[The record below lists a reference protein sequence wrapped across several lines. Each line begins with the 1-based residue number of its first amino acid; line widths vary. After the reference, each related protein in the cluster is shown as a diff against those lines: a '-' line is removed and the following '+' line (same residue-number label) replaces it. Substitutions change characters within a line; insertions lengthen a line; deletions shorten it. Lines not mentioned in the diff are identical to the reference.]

1 MASFRAK
8 SFDTWFILISS
19 QLCLVALVTFPITKS
34 PYLSDDVFNTEV
46 GRSFG
51 GSWDSVFEYTTA
63 INEFWISSAGRFFPL
78 HIFHLFAVY
87 RTFTTLES
95 YKIAQWLAVLA
106 MHLIICGL
114 ISAVTKSKKATA
126 ATGLVFLF
134 LAYVLRDFYDPLMS
148 YAFVIPTAVVLA
160 SIAVLLSYGIAIG
173 RLRSLFWYLLVF
185 ASVAYAA
192 LMYEVVWAS
201 SLTVVVTLISASALR
216 SGNFENSKPMNA
228 GNDRWKRYGL
238 AFLVVCFMLAL
249 GNKVMDLRSS
259 ASDIPTAY
267 SSSWEP
273 VSVVVTSAKQLSGLI
288 PFSYYLFDSSVRFPN
303 LIQTWWLVPLFAVLI
318 YPTVKSLSATTNKS
332 SDMMGQSESVVFPSL
347 PKFFIASFFVAA
359 IFPGIVVGS
368 TKIWQQQELAFGRP
382 YVANLH
388 SVVTIG
394 ILAGIYF
401 SRKNFPNFSRNQ
413 ITFFSFISG
422 FLLFF
427 LFRSNWS
434 VINVIVSQT

>member
-1 MASFRAK
+1 
-8 SFDTWFILISS
+8 
-19 QLCLVALVTFPITKS
+19 
-34 PYLSDDVFNTEV
+34 
-46 GRSFG
+46 
-51 GSWDSVFEYTTA
+51 
-63 INEFWISSAGRFFPL
+63 
-78 HIFHLFAVY
+78 
-87 RTFTTLES
+87 
-95 YKIAQWLAVLA
+95 
-106 MHLIICGL
+106 
-114 ISAVTKSKKATA
+114 
-126 ATGLVFLF
+126 
-134 LAYVLRDFYDPLMS
+134 
-148 YAFVIPTAVVLA
+148 
-160 SIAVLLSYGIAIG
+160 
-173 RLRSLFWYLLVF
+173 
-185 ASVAYAA
+185 
-192 LMYEVVWAS
+192 
-201 SLTVVVTLISASALR
+201 
-216 SGNFENSKPMNA
+216 
-228 GNDRWKRYGL
+228 
-238 AFLVVCFMLAL
+238 MLAL

-267 SSSWEP
+267 SSSWEL

-303 LIQTWWLVPLFAVLI
+303 LIQTWWLVLLFAVLI

-434 VINVIVSQT
+434 VINVFVSQT